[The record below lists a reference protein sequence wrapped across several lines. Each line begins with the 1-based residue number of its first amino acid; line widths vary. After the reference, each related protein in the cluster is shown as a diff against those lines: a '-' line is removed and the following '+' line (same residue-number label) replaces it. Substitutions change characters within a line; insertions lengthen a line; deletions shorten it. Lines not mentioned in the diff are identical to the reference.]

1 MRYSIGT
8 LSTVILAAALGQG
21 PAWADVPDFPRQL
34 SGGTIAVISD
44 GDFAGQSYAT
54 GRLAPREA
62 GHRDLLTIIKL
73 KDGKA
78 ESAEIPVSNSVTAA
92 PEILALTHD
101 GRTAFVM
108 ERQKDRG
115 EKGDAVKDL
124 APGDRLFAVDVAD
137 PKRLRIADTVSIAA
151 SPEALAVSPDGERVA
166 VVSNTSDASFLQIVD
181 YEDGHFGEV
190 ARFNLADIG
199 LKGSG
204 SGSRGGVTATNVQW
218 HPSGRFI
225 AVNVNTQNRVAFF
238 HAGDTPRL
246 WSNVVEVGKDPFVG
260 RFTPD
265 GRYYLTSDWGR
276 DFAATG
282 LEGRLP
288 TVASSISVIRLAEPD
303 KAGDAARHSRV
314 ASAQSDVSA
323 EGIAISPD
331 GRLIATVNM
340 RGTGFPPESA
350 RFHREASVSL
360 FTFDPAGGA
369 IEKIAD
375 YAFEGV
381 LPEGAAFDLTGDHLL
396 VTVFEGHKG
405 ASADKGAGLET
416 FRVVRGARPSLAR
429 VGRVPLPHGVH
440 HVDVAR

>member
-1 MRYSIGT
+1 M
-8 LSTVILAAALGQG
+8 
-21 PAWADVPDFPRQL
+21 
-34 SGGTIAVISD
+34 ISD

-78 ESAEIPVSNSVTAA
+78 QSAEIPVSNSVTAA

-101 GRTAFVM
+101 GRTAFVT

-115 EKGDAVKDL
+115 EKGEAVKDL

-181 YEDGHFGEV
+181 YEDGRFGEV

-204 SGSRGGVTATNVQW
+204 SGPRGGVTATNVQW
-218 HPSGRFI
+218 HPSGRFL

-238 HAGDTPRL
+238 QVGDTPRL
-246 WSNVVEVGKDPFVG
+246 WGNVVEVGKDPFVG

-265 GRYYLTSDWGR
+265 DATTSHP
-276 DFAATG
+276 TG
-282 LEGRLP
+282 DAISRPPAWKDACRRSLHRS
-288 TVASSISVIRLAEPD
+288 ASSVWPSRTKRETRRGILASPPRSPICRP
-303 KAGDAARHSRV
+303 KA
-314 ASAQSDVSA
+314 
-323 EGIAISPD
+323 SP
-331 GRLIATVNM
+331 
-340 RGTGFPPESA
+340 SA
-350 RFHREASVSL
+350 R
-360 FTFDPAGGA
+360 TDG
-369 IEKIAD
+369 
-375 YAFEGV
+375 
-381 LPEGAAFDLTGDHLL
+381 
-396 VTVFEGHKG
+396 
-405 ASADKGAGLET
+405 
-416 FRVVRGARPSLAR
+416 
-429 VGRVPLPHGVH
+429 
-440 HVDVAR
+440 